1 MGTHLFS
8 HVPAEQA
15 AADTPADR
23 DRVVDAVRAVSL
35 LIVVAGHGFMAVVG
49 WDQGMPKVGNVL
61 AAYSWAQVVTW
72 VFQIIPLFF
81 FAGGAANTISWDR
94 HVSRGGAFPEW
105 IWSRAQRLLRPVWI
119 YLLVM
124 GVVALFIGQFV
135 SQPVA
140 VPLLFIATQ
149 LLWFLGSYL
158 LVTAL
163 TPLFPLRSTVRSAYY
178 VLLLIVTCGAVD
190 VLRLLAHL
198 PIFGLL
204 NFVFVWALPAYLGSL
219 RARGILERY
228 SKQFLLTVL
237 FSSVLINVLL
247 IKFGPWPLSLVG
259 MPEDK
264 ISNMAPPTIVLA
276 LHSIVWI
283 CAVTLLNAPLTLL
296 LLRENIWRPIT
307 GVNLSAMTLYLW
319 HLPVLTSLL
328 VISHVLGM
336 DRPTKIGRDAY
347 ASPDGWGYFVESIP
361 FWFVFALGVWAAV
374 RLLWPIEHIALP
386 WWDSAP
392 HPTQPSAHI
401 AQISVVL
408 GACGAG
414 VGLLM
419 LSATGLGGFPTRILR
434 FAGVPLNSALAIAIL
449 VLSGVLI
456 RWAGTARP
464 LNR

>member
-1 MGTHLFS
+1 MAIHLFAR
-8 HVPAEQA
+8 VPSEQA
-15 AADTPADR
+15 AAQTPAER
-23 DRVVDAVRAVSL
+23 DRVVDAARAVSL
-35 LIVVAGHGFMAVVG
+35 LIVVLGHGFMAVVG
-49 WDQGMPKVGNVL
+49 WDQGVPKVGNVL
-61 AAYSWAQVVTW
+61 AAYSWTQVVTW

-81 FAGGAANTISWDR
+81 FAGGAANTIFWDR

-124 GVVALFIGQFV
+124 GVVALSIGQFV
-135 SQPVA
+135 SRPVA

-163 TPLFPLRSTVRSAYY
+163 TPLFPLRSNARSAYY
-178 VLLLIVTCGAVD
+178 VLLLIVTCGVVD
-190 VLRLLAHL
+190 VLRLLVHL

-228 SKQFLLTVL
+228 SKQFLLVIL
-237 FSSVLINVLL
+237 FSAVLINALL

-259 MPEDK
+259 MPGDK

-276 LHSIVWI
+276 LHSVVWI
-283 CAVTLLNAPLTLL
+283 CAVTLLNAPLTRL
-296 LLRENIWRPIT
+296 LLRENIWRPVT

-328 VISHVLGM
+328 ATSHVLGM
-336 DRPTKIGRDAY
+336 DRPTKIGRDGYAY
-347 ASPDGWGYFVESIP
+347 PDGWGYFVESIP
-361 FWFVFALGVWAAV
+361 FWFVFALGVWAVV
-374 RLLWPIEHIALP
+374 RLLWPIEHIALL
-386 WWDSAP
+386 WWDSVP
-392 HPTQPSAHI
+392 HSAQPSARI

-408 GACGAG
+408 GASGAG

-419 LSATGLGGFPTRILR
+419 LSATGLGGFPVRILR
-434 FAGVPLNSALAIAIL
+434 FAGVPLNSAFAIAIL